1 MHRDKLIERARKLLA
16 MSRDPGSPVEAA
28 IAERRLNALMGQY
41 DISFA
46 EIRRFERSSEKKKD
60 SGPQASGRRKRT
72 SSSVQRT
79 QPPPGRKH
87 NRIIAFIAFCGFI
100 TALGFWFLFSGVVE
114 IKSPLGDIAYELR
127 AGKPHEQLTSTLTAQ
142 VDRATAVEGDSVVL
156 YITGSGVLTVPNT
169 SSLWQDFKILGTEV
183 TQTRSP
189 QGFRLRV
196 MLQPRRTGTL
206 VIPSFRVNEIGSELI
221 VLDVLPRS

>member
-1 MHRDKLIERARKLLA
+1 
-16 MSRDPGSPVEAA
+16 MSRDPGSPAEAA

-46 EIRRFERSSEKKKD
+46 EIRRYERSSEKKKD
-60 SGPQASGRRKRT
+60 IGPQASGRRKRT

-79 QPPPGRKH
+79 QPPPPGRKQ
-87 NRIIAFIAFCGFI
+87 NRIIAFIAFCGLM

-127 AGKPHEQLTSTLTAQ
+127 AEKPHQHLTSTLIAQ
-142 VDRATAVEGDSVVL
+142 VDRATVVEGDSVVL
-156 YITGSGVLTVPNT
+156 YITGSGVPTVPNT
-169 SSLWQDFKILGTEV
+169 SSLWQDFKIIGTEI

-221 VLDVLPRS
+221 LLDVLPRN